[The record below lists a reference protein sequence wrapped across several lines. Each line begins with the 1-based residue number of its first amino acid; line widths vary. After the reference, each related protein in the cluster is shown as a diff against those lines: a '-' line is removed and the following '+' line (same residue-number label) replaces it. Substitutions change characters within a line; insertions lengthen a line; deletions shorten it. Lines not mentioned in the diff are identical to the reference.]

1 MICISFCF
9 SLKIVSC
16 VLHDSIFHS
25 LTLVSMS
32 HSYETVAS
40 ILGPSGSILADMD
53 LQPKADVDLKDKNLT
68 ASTVDITTPSQKV
81 EVIHSKQTTE
91 YPPSAEPY
99 MWNLE
104 GRRTETP
111 SPATDSDDGFLI
123 CANMKK
129 WPPLTAADITE
140 ITKDMGEEVTTLH
153 QWSTVEGLDGGQGS
167 GHNESLSAKHQPEAG
182 QNQASTESRSSK
194 QDKG

>member
-1 MICISFCF
+1 
-9 SLKIVSC
+9 
-16 VLHDSIFHS
+16 
-25 LTLVSMS
+25 MS

-40 ILGPSGSILADMD
+40 ILGPSGSILADAD
-53 LQPKADVDLKDKNLT
+53 LQPKADVDVKDKNLT
-68 ASTVDITTPSQKV
+68 ASTVDITTPLQKV
-81 EVIHSKQTTE
+81 EDIHSKETTE

-123 CANMKK
+123 CASMKK

-140 ITKDMGEEVTTLH
+140 ITKDVGEEVTTLDR
-153 QWSTVEGLDGGQGS
+153 WSTDEGLDRGQGS
-167 GHNESLSAKHQPEAG
+167 GPNESLSAKHQPEAE
-182 QNQASTESRSSK
+182 QSQASTGSRSSK

>member
-1 MICISFCF
+1 
-9 SLKIVSC
+9 
-16 VLHDSIFHS
+16 
-25 LTLVSMS
+25 MS

-40 ILGPSGSILADMD
+40 ILGPSGSILADAD
-53 LQPKADVDLKDKNLT
+53 LQPKADVDVKDKNVT
-68 ASTVDITTPSQKV
+68 ASTVDIATPLQKD
-81 EVIHSKQTTE
+81 EDIHSKQTTE

-104 GRRTETP
+104 GQRTETP

-123 CANMKK
+123 CASMKK

-140 ITKDMGEEVTTLH
+140 ITKDVGEEVTARDR
-153 QWSTVEGLDGGQGS
+153 WSTDEGLDGGQGS
-167 GHNESLSAKHQPEAG
+167 GPNESLSAKHQPEAG

>member
-1 MICISFCF
+1 M
-9 SLKIVSC
+9 
-16 VLHDSIFHS
+16 HDSILHS
-25 LTLVSMS
+25 LTLVSIS

-40 ILGPSGSILADMD
+40 ILGPSGSILADVD
-53 LQPKADVDLKDKNLT
+53 LQPKADVDVKAKNLT
-68 ASTVDITTPSQKV
+68 ASTVDITTPLQKV
-81 EVIHSKQTTE
+81 EDIHSKQTTE
-91 YPPSAEPY
+91 YPQSAEPY

-111 SPATDSDDGFLI
+111 SPSTDSDDGFLI
-123 CANMKK
+123 CASMKK

-140 ITKDMGEEVTTLH
+140 ITKDMGEEVATLD
-153 QWSTVEGLDGGQGS
+153 EGLDGGQGS
-167 GHNESLSAKHQPEAG
+167 GQNESLSAKHQPEAG

>member
-1 MICISFCF
+1 
-9 SLKIVSC
+9 
-16 VLHDSIFHS
+16 
-25 LTLVSMS
+25 MS

-40 ILGPSGSILADMD
+40 ILGPSGSILADVD
-53 LQPKADVDLKDKNLT
+53 LQPKTDVDVTDKTLT
-68 ASTVDITTPSQKV
+68 VLNVDITTPLQKI
-81 EVIHSKQTTE
+81 EDIQSKRSTE

-123 CANMKK
+123 CASMKK

-140 ITKDMGEEVTTLH
+140 ITKDNGEELTTLDR
-153 QWSTVEGLDGGQGS
+153 WSTDEVLDGGQDS
-167 GHNESLSAKHQPEAG
+167 GHNESLSAKHQPEEG
-182 QNQASTESRSSK
+182 QNQTSIESWSSK